1 MQRAPTEPLKV
12 AVAGLGAVGLPL
24 AKWLDGDQGPA
35 QAQGQRRLALHAVS
49 ARDQVAAV
57 VKLAGFRRPP
67 PIRDL
72 DSLCDGADVVVEGLP
87 PELFRPLAERAL
99 GQGLIFVPLTV
110 TQLILHMDLVDLAER
125 TGARIIVP
133 TGAILGLDAVRAAA
147 RGTVRSVTMIT
158 RKPPAGLVNTPHV
171 REQGIDLS
179 DLTEPLKL
187 YEGSVRDAAQKFPA
201 NVNVS
206 VALALAG
213 IGLDR
218 TRYEIWADPGVSRN
232 THVIEVDADSTWF
245 RMEIAGVPS
254 EGNPATGRL
263 TPLSAIA
270 ALEGLVSTLKVGS

>member
-1 MQRAPTEPLKV
+1 MPNLPIEPLKV

-24 AKWLDGDQGPA
+24 ARWLDD
-35 QAQGQRRLALHAVS
+35 GQDRLALHAVS
-49 ARDQVAAV
+49 ARDHEGASRKVAA
-57 VKLAGFRRPP
+57 FRTPP

-72 DSLCDGADVVVEGLP
+72 DVLCDGADVVVEGLP
-87 PELFRPLAERAL
+87 PELFRPLAERVL
-99 GQGLIFVPLTV
+99 GQGLILVPLTV
-110 TQLILHMDLVDLAER
+110 TQLILHMDLIDLAES

-147 RGTVRSVTMIT
+147 KGEVRSVTMMT
-158 RKPPAGLVNTPHV
+158 RKPPAGLINTPHV
-171 REQGIDLS
+171 LEQGIDLT
-179 DLTEPLKL
+179 DLQEPLKL
-187 YEGSVRDAAQKFPA
+187 YEGAVRDAAQKFPA

-232 THVIEVDADSTWF
+232 THVIEVEADSTRF

-270 ALEGLVSTLKVGS
+270 ALEGLVSTLKIGS

>member
-1 MQRAPTEPLKV
+1 MQNVPGRPLRV

-24 AKWLDGDQGPA
+24 ARWLDA
-35 QAQGQRRLALHAVS
+35 GQPRLALHAVS
-49 ARDQVAAV
+49 ARDREG
-57 VKLAGFRRPP
+57 AGRRLTEFKTPP
-67 PIRDL
+67 PVRDL
-72 DSLCDGADVVVEGLP
+72 ESLSDGADVVVEGLP
-87 PELFRPLAERAL
+87 PELFRPLAEQVL
-99 GQGLIFVPLTV
+99 GQGLILVPLTV
-110 TQLILHMDLVDLAER
+110 TQLILHMDLLELAER
-125 TGARIIVP
+125 NGARIIVP

-147 RGTVRSVTMIT
+147 KGNVSSVTMMT
-158 RKPPAGLVNTPHV
+158 RKPPAGLINTPHV
-171 REQGIDLS
+171 REQGL
-179 DLTEPLKL
+179 DLTGLKEPLKL
-187 YEGSVRDAAQKFPA
+187 YEGAVRDAAQKFPA

-232 THVIEVDADSTWF
+232 THVIEVEADSTRF

-263 TPLSAIA
+263 TPLSAMA

>member
-1 MQRAPTEPLKV
+1 MQNVPSSPLKV

-24 AKWLDGDQGPA
+24 ARWLD
-35 QAQGQRRLALHAVS
+35 QGQRRLALHAVS
-49 ARDQVAAV
+49 AQDQARAT
-57 VKLAGFRRPP
+57 ARMSDFRVLP

-72 DSLCDGADVVVEGLP
+72 DTLCDGADVVVEGLP
-87 PELFRPLAERAL
+87 PALFRPLAECVL

-110 TQLILHMDLVDLAER
+110 TQLILHMDLIDLAEAN
-125 TGARIIVP
+125 GARIIVP

-147 RGTVRSVTMIT
+147 KGNVQSVTMMT
-158 RKPPAGLVNTPHV
+158 RKPPAGLIDTPHV
-171 REQGIDLS
+171 VELGLDLTN
-179 DLTEPLKL
+179 LTEPMKL
-187 YEGSVRDAAQKFPA
+187 YEGPVRDAAQKFPA

-232 THVIEVDADSTWF
+232 THVIEVEADSTRF

-254 EGNPATGRL
+254 PGKPATGRL
-263 TPLSAIA
+263 TPLSAMA
-270 ALEGLVSTLKVGS
+270 ALEGLVSTLKIGS

>member
-1 MQRAPTEPLKV
+1 MPNVPIVPLKV

-24 AKWLDGDQGPA
+24 ARWLDA
-35 QAQGQRRLALHAVS
+35 GQDRLRLHAVS
-49 ARDQVAAV
+49 ARDHDGAAR
-57 VKLAGFRRPP
+57 KMADFRTQP

-72 DSLCDGADVVVEGLP
+72 DALCDGADVVVEGLP
-87 PELFRPLAERAL
+87 PELFRPLAERVL
-99 GQGLIFVPLTV
+99 GQGLILVPLTV
-110 TQLILHMDLVDLAER
+110 TQLILHMDLIDLAES

-147 RGTVRSVTMIT
+147 KGEVSSVTMMT
-158 RKPPAGLVNTPHV
+158 RKPPAGLINTPHV
-171 REQGIDLS
+171 Q
-179 DLTEPLKL
+179 EPLKL
-187 YEGSVRDAAQKFPA
+187 YEGAVRDAAQKFPA

-232 THVIEVDADSTWF
+232 THVIEVEADSTRF

-270 ALEGLVSTLKVGS
+270 ALEGLVSTLKIGS

>member
-1 MQRAPTEPLKV
+1 MQNVPGRPLRV

-24 AKWLDGDQGPA
+24 ARWLDA
-35 QAQGQRRLALHAVS
+35 GQPRLALHAVS
-49 ARDQVAAV
+49 ARDREGAGRR
-57 VKLAGFRRPP
+57 LADFKTPP
-67 PIRDL
+67 PVRDL
-72 DSLCDGADVVVEGLP
+72 ESLSDGADVVVEGLP
-87 PELFRPLAERAL
+87 PELFRPLAEQVL
-99 GQGLIFVPLTV
+99 GQGLILVPLTV
-110 TQLILHMDLVDLAER
+110 TQLILHMDLLELAER
-125 TGARIIVP
+125 NGARIIVP

-147 RGTVRSVTMIT
+147 KGNVSSVTMMT

-171 REQGIDLS
+171 REQGL
-179 DLTEPLKL
+179 DLTGLKEPLKL
-187 YEGSVRDAAQKFPA
+187 YEGAVRDAAQKFPA

-232 THVIEVDADSTWF
+232 THVIEVEADSTRF

-263 TPLSAIA
+263 TPLSAMA

>member
-1 MQRAPTEPLKV
+1 MPNPTEPLKV

-24 AKWLDGDQGPA
+24 ARWLDA
-35 QAQGQRRLALHAVS
+35 GQDRLTLHAVS
-49 ARDQVAAV
+49 ARDHEGASRKMAA
-57 VKLAGFRRPP
+57 FRTQP
-67 PIRDL
+67 PIREL

-87 PELFRPLAERAL
+87 PELFRPLAERVL
-99 GQGLIFVPLTV
+99 GQGLILVPLTV
-110 TQLILHMDLVDLAER
+110 TQLILHMDLIDLAER

-147 RGTVRSVTMIT
+147 KGEVRSVTMMT
-158 RKPPAGLVNTPHV
+158 RKPPAGLINTPHV
-171 REQGIDLS
+171 LEQGIDLT
-179 DLTEPLKL
+179 DLQEPLKL
-187 YEGSVRDAAQKFPA
+187 CEGAVRDAAQKFPA

-232 THVIEVDADSTWF
+232 THVIEVEADSTRF

-270 ALEGLVSTLKVGS
+270 ALEGLVSTLKIGS